1 MAEYQGIVERQPNTG
16 PRLPEPNRLSADRGW
31 HWIMDAFRLV
41 KPHFGVWF
49 LLCLIFFIIMMVMS
63 AVPAGS
69 FVWMLLQPILGA
81 GLMFACS
88 ELERV
93 RVAHVPE
100 TVLALAALCQDEAL
114 ADARS

>member
-69 FVWMLLQPILGA
+69 FGWMLLSGA
-81 GLMFACS
+81 KSQKSPTCS
-88 ELERV
+88 SASNIIPHSWR
-93 RVAHVPE
+93 
-100 TVLALAALCQDEAL
+100 
-114 ADARS
+114 